1 MSNTQIV
8 CARSHGASRAL
19 EWGAAPVQSSG
30 QHGSEWTQHLQEMQK
45 IREHRRRAGNV
56 SSTETRQM
64 EQILSDWL

>member
-19 EWGAAPVQSSG
+19 EWGAAPVQSGG
-30 QHGSEWTQHLQEMQK
+30 QHGSEWTQHLQEIQG
-45 IREHRRRAGNV
+45 IRGHRAGNV
-56 SSTETRQM
+56 SSAETRQM